1 MVYHHL
7 LITKNF
13 GMKINKLLGIVAL
26 GLILNFN
33 PLFFKFSK
41 AGLLDFS
48 DPLETC
54 MEIVEKNTS
63 VDTYAAAYA
72 CSGSTKSTLKCMNKV
87 LKNTSVD
94 AYAAATVCTGKN

>member
-1 MVYHHL
+1 M
-7 LITKNF
+7 
-13 GMKINKLLGIVAL
+13 AL

-48 DPLETC
+48 DPLETY

-63 VDTYAAAYA
+63 VDTYAAA
-72 CSGSTKSTLKCMNKV
+72 
-87 LKNTSVD
+87 
-94 AYAAATVCTGKN
+94 TVCTGKN

>member
-1 MVYHHL
+1 
-7 LITKNF
+7 
-13 GMKINKLLGIVAL
+13 MKINKLLGIVAL

-54 MEIVEKNTS
+54 MEIVEKEYFS
-63 VDTYAAAYA
+63 DT
-72 CSGSTKSTLKCMNKV
+72 
-87 LKNTSVD
+87 
-94 AYAAATVCTGKN
+94 YAAATVCTGKN

>member
-1 MVYHHL
+1 MGYHLL

-63 VDTYAAAYA
+63 VDTYAAA
-72 CSGSTKSTLKCMNKV
+72 
-87 LKNTSVD
+87 
-94 AYAAATVCTGKN
+94 TVCTGKN

>member
-1 MVYHHL
+1 MGYHLL

-41 AGLLDFS
+41 AELLDFS

-63 VDTYAAAYA
+63 VDTYAAA
-72 CSGSTKSTLKCMNKV
+72 
-87 LKNTSVD
+87 
-94 AYAAATVCTGKN
+94 TVCAGKN